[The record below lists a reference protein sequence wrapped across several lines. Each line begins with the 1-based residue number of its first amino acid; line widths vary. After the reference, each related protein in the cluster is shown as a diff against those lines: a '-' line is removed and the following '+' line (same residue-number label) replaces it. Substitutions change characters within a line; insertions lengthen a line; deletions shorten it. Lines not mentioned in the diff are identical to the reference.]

1 MTPEGF
7 APYVLP
13 QVIGCPDPLLKQ
25 AVVMASI
32 EFCQQTLA
40 WTEIQDPVLLIGGV
54 ADYDLEAPSSDA
66 IVVTVRDVWLGVKRL
81 IPTNMEALPRLLP
94 NWSTAESSE
103 PLYYNAAHD
112 RNIIR
117 VFPKPVS
124 PAPGLSLVMR
134 AAYMPTA
141 NAATLPDFLGQRYM
155 EVISSGAK
163 YRLMT
168 MPGVAWSNP
177 TLGTYYRQLFDAGV
191 VEARIAEA
199 HDRTPGSISV
209 QSRRFGF

>member
-25 AVVMASI
+25 AVVMAAI

-40 WTEIQDPVLLIGGV
+40 WTEIQDPVQLVSGL

-66 IVVTVRDVWLGVKRL
+66 IVITVRDVWIGIRRL
-81 IPTNMEALPRLLP
+81 TAISMQQLPQTMP
-94 NWSTAESSE
+94 GWQTIESSE
-103 PLYYNAAHD
+103 PLYYNSAHD
-112 RNIIR
+112 RSVIR
-117 VFPKPVS
+117 LFPKPSS
-124 PAPGLSLVMR
+124 PPIGSALIMR
-134 AAYMPTA
+134 AAYMPTP

-155 EVISSGAK
+155 DVIASGAK
-163 YRLMT
+163 SRLMT
-168 MPGVAWSNP
+168 MPGVPWSNP
-177 TLGTYYRQLFDAGV
+177 ALGTYYRQLFDAGIV
-191 VEARIAEA
+191 DARISEA

-209 QSRRFGF
+209 QSRRFS